1 MRWIQEYVRG
11 DAVTAPRAAGP
22 AATTGT
28 SLTFRPDPGVFG
40 TAECSFD
47 ALAER
52 FKELAFLNRAL
63 DIPLTDERPP
73 EPRAARF
80 RSRAG
85 RGTTSPSSTR
95 ERGRPSSIRSS
106 SASPAKTLTGPTGH
120 FGHPPTCCPQW

>member
-11 DAVTAPRAAGP
+11 DAVTAPRATGP

-52 FKELAFLNRAL
+52 IRELAFLNRAL
-63 DIPLTDERPP
+63 DITLTDERPP
-73 EPRAARF
+73 EPRAGTVPVPWRGAGLRRLPRRASGGARPPGG
-80 RSRAG
+80 G
-85 RGTTSPSSTR
+85 RRLHPR
-95 ERGRPSSIRSS
+95 RP
-106 SASPAKTLTGPTGH
+106 
-120 FGHPPTCCPQW
+120 